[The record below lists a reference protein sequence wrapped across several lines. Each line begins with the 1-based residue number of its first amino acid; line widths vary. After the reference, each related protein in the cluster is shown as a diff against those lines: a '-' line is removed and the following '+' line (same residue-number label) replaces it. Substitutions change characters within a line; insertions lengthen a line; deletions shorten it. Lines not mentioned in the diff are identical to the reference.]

1 MSVGAV
7 TTDTAGTCG
16 AISLPWPVILLLA
29 SFVLVILILSFFLV
43 HCRHRLNSTRES
55 LVRYICIY
63 LSVKDFVPSDKH
75 PVVNKMKD
83 PVTSKEFIQ
92 IINNM
97 LKRMILL
104 PLLLLAL
111 LPLPVRGAH
120 GVYGAYGPVDEDTC
134 YVFRF
139 KPGTDTFLVPYRGN
153 GDELKR
159 LGETLAR
166 HAAPLREGQL
176 YIGVSSYAASP
187 SRRHSAERM
196 AYLRCSRVKSELIA
210 HHGICERMFVTDRLL
225 PRLYADSLGD
235 VVVVVFPAGVAKVA
249 AIAGE
254 DAAARVSTYIKEVY
268 GDPEAERLAA
278 ERAAREREERER
290 QRLAAEQSAAER
302 AEQERLQAE
311 AERQAAETEK
321 ERLAAEES
329 VRRQAEADAGP
340 YTFALRA
347 NLLRWA
353 TLTPDLGVEWRISR
367 NIGILVNGSWT
378 SWLWDNKNRRYA
390 FWKVS
395 PEVRY
400 YIGKE
405 RRGYLGV
412 MYHVGEFNYKLED
425 TGKQGDYQGGGITG
439 GWLLPLNRA
448 LSLDFHAALG
458 YTRADYDKYSVA
470 DGVRVRTENGV
481 KKNYW
486 GINQL
491 GVTLVWKP
499 F

>member
-7 TTDTAGTCG
+7 TTNTAGTCD
-16 AISLPWPVILLLA
+16 AISLPLPVILLLA
-29 SFVLVILILSFFLV
+29 SFIFVIIILSFFLV
-43 HCRHRLNSTRES
+43 HCRHKLNNTRES
-55 LVRYICIY
+55 LVRYISIY
-63 LSVKDFVPSDKH
+63 LSVKDFVPPDKR
-75 PVVNKMKD
+75 PVVNRMKD

-97 LKRMILL
+97 LKRIILL

-111 LPLPVRGAH
+111 LPLQARGAH
-120 GVYGAYGPVDEDTC
+120 GVYGSLDEDTC

-139 KPGTDTFLVPYRGN
+139 KPGTDTFFVPYRGN
-153 GDELKR
+153 EGELKR
-159 LGETLAR
+159 LGETLAK
-166 HAAPLREGQL
+166 HVAPLRDGQL

-187 SRRHSAERM
+187 SRRHSAARM

-210 HHGICERMFVTDRLL
+210 HYGISERMFVTDRLL
-225 PRLYADSLGD
+225 PSLYADSLSD

-254 DAAARVSTYIKEVY
+254 EAAARVSTYIKERY

-290 QRLAAEQSAAER
+290 QRLATEQSAAER
-302 AEQERLQAE
+302 AEKQRLQAE
-311 AERQAAETEK
+311 SDRQAAESERQ
-321 ERLAAEES
+321 RLAAEES
-329 VRRQAEADAGP
+329 ARRQAEANAKS

-353 TLTPDLGVEWRISR
+353 TLTPDLGLEWRISR
-367 NIGILVNGSWT
+367 NIGILVNGTWT
-378 SWLWDNKNRRYA
+378 SWSWDNKNRRYA

-405 RRGYLGV
+405 KRGYLGA
-412 MYHVGEFNYKLED
+412 MYHFGEFNYKLGD

-439 GWLLPLNRA
+439 GWLLPLNRS

-458 YTRADYDKYSVA
+458 YTYADYDKYNVTE
-470 DGVRVRTENGV
+470 GVRVRQGSDS
-481 KKNYW
+481 KNYW

-491 GVTLVWKP
+491 GVTLVWK
-499 F
+499 FLK

>member
-1 MSVGAV
+1 MSIGAV

-43 HCRHRLNSTRES
+43 HYHHRLNSTRES

-63 LSVKDFVPSDKH
+63 LSVKDFVPSDKR

-111 LPLPVRGAH
+111 LPLPARGAH
-120 GVYGAYGPVDEDTC
+120 GVYGAYEPVDEDTC

-196 AYLRCSRVKSELIA
+196 AYLRCNRVKSELIA

-278 ERAAREREERER
+278 ERVAREREERER
-290 QRLAAEQSAAER
+290 QRLAS
-302 AEQERLQAE
+302 
-311 AERQAAETEK
+311 
-321 ERLAAEES
+321 EES
-329 VRRQAEADAGP
+329 ARRQAEADAGLNAGP

-353 TLTPDLGVEWRISR
+353 TLTPDLGVEWRVSR

-378 SWLWDNKNRRYA
+378 SWSWDNKNRRYA
-390 FWKVS
+390 LWKIS

-405 RRGYLGV
+405 RRGYLGA
-412 MYHVGEFNYKLED
+412 MYHVGEFYYKLED

-458 YTRADYDKYSVA
+458 YTRADYDKYGVT

-486 GINQL
+486 GINQV